1 LVESSCRQQSCL
13 ARFAVRQSA
22 DPVVL
27 ELRLHADPPAAP
39 ALTLKAS
46 APCRLRPL
54 ISLGGGEFR
63 VVLEFDPAADPECED
78 EVTAELSD
86 PAGVSPACRVVLRR
100 STCILSTGLLEQESL
115 TEGARRR
122 WPQTEAA
129 LRWYGWGRFRE
140 LVGIKRFTSGRSGK
154 DVFVFRPRLRAPADD
169 NPHLATSHPA
179 DALEGTWG
187 TWLLVKSGTY
197 RDVAKEWDR
206 FQTFLK
212 DRLHPFLARTEEML
226 VVRSS
231 GDAVGGFETGGPAA
245 TLVSSFLG
253 GDLIHTETLE
263 DVVCGAADFEG
274 CGPELDRTL
283 DLLAPWHRAARPFP
297 LGRWRRVYNPKPE
310 MAAGGGGAP
319 GEAEWLLFGKF
330 DFSRKE
336 TIDKRH
342 GIEDFAAGLMWDID
356 FVRKDHLLGHVL
368 GEPSPDGPDPDKYGL
383 PGPRRDGL
391 LPALMGLRT
400 PFGLTHGDLN
410 PRNVLCQG
418 NNAWLIDFEHTGVAP
433 ATADYARLEANLR
446 LWCLTLAHCGDDV
459 AGVAEQ
465 FERCLLD
472 NFHGSEGGLVRVRAL
487 AHGLGADAD
496 ELLKIARC
504 IARVRSRAAPHC
516 SADYAD
522 RRDYL
527 AVLYLTVLSL
537 LQYDSEEDAAPPANF
552 RLLVGTAR
560 VLEDALC
567 RLLGRAPFGRR
578 RSPLKPEELVS
589 RDWLAPEGAPGRVRY
604 LLDRPDGRLAL
615 PPLAACRGVI
625 QNDHHHL
632 DVFDHTLLVLA
643 YVEALL
649 ADPVGG
655 LMDPAAL
662 DARVAADLAGQ
673 NVGLP
678 PIPAPSRASPAT
690 PPSRPPG
697 LEAYL
702 NDVLDDESRLLLK
715 WLALLHDVGKPGT
728 RGSGLHDVGK
738 PGPRGS
744 GEGRVQFIGHE
755 VYGRQLVSGLLLH
768 LYPEDGPR
776 HRLSQL
782 IVSHHRFHHIVTHFA
797 EHDDDFKRL
806 QRLVSKENTPLRE
819 FSFLSKRVDP
829 TLSKRVDPTAPYEP
843 DFALLLLHGYADRLA
858 GRGQPV
864 DHAIEVARA
873 VMTFCAGYA
882 AGAAESSLD
891 RKLFQ
896 DLSRYLDARYES
908 HPAWRQVRGRAMGE
922 VRAWYTKEQDLRR
935 RQKQPPVTLEE
946 LIEYAEA
953 IIRRDFPELLG

>member
-1 LVESSCRQQSCL
+1 MFEWHSSLVESSCRQQSCL

-100 STCILSTGLLEQESL
+100 STCVLSTGLLEQESL

-154 DVFVFRPRLRAPADD
+154 DVFVFRPQLRAPADD
-169 NPHLATSHPA
+169 NPRLATSHPA
-179 DALEGTWG
+179 GALEGTWG
-187 TWLLVKSGTY
+187 TWLLVKSGSY
-197 RDVAKEWDR
+197 GDVAQEWDR

-226 VVRSS
+226 AVRSP
-231 GDAVGGFETGGPAA
+231 GDEAGGFDPDGPAA

-263 DVVCGAADFEG
+263 DVVCGAVDFEG
-274 CGPELDRTL
+274 CRPALDRTL
-283 DLLAPWHRAARPFP
+283 DLLAPWHRAARPVP
-297 LGRWRRVYNPKPE
+297 LGRWRRVYHPGPE
-310 MAAGGGGAP
+310 PAP
-319 GEAEWLLFGKF
+319 GGSSAPERAEWLLFGKF

-336 TIDKRH
+336 TIDKRR

-391 LPALMGLRT
+391 LSALMGLRT

-418 NNAWLIDFEHTGVAP
+418 DNAWLIDFEHTGVAP

-446 LWCLTLAHCGDDV
+446 LWCLTLAPCGDDV

-472 NFHGSEGGLVRVRAL
+472 NFHGSEGGLVRVRAF

-537 LQYDSEEDAAPPANF
+537 LQYASEEDAAPPSNF

-625 QNDHHHL
+625 QNDYHHL

-655 LMDPAAL
+655 LMDPATL

-678 PIPAPSRASPAT
+678 KIPAPSRASPAT
-690 PPSRPPG
+690 PPGHPPG

-728 RGSGLHDVGK
+728 RGSG
-738 PGPRGS
+738 
-744 GEGRVQFIGHE
+744 EGRVQFIGHE

-768 LYPEDGPR
+768 LYPEDELR

-782 IVSHHRFHHIVTHFA
+782 IVSHHRFHQIVTHFA
-797 EHDDDFKRL
+797 ELGNDFARL
-806 QRLVSKENTPLRE
+806 QLLLSGGNTPLRE
-819 FSFLSKRVDP
+819 FSFLSKHLDP
-829 TLSKRVDPTAPYEP
+829 AGPAYEP

-858 GRGQPV
+858 GRGRSV
-864 DHAIEVARA
+864 DHAVEVARA

-882 AGAAESSLD
+882 AGAVQSSSD
-891 RKLFQ
+891 RELPQKLA
-896 DLSRYLDARYES
+896 RYLDARYGN
-908 HPAWRQVRGRAMGE
+908 HPAWRKTRGRVMGE
-922 VRAWYTKEQDLRR
+922 ARAWFTEEQDLRQR
-935 RQKQPPVTLEE
+935 MNRPPVTLEE
-946 LIEYAEA
+946 LIESAEA
-953 IIRRDFPELLG
+953 IIRRDFPELLDGK